1 MAYYTKNGTQNYVV
15 NLNQASSN
23 YTPANSSG
31 YDCTLSVVTGAID
44 SSYRT
49 GSSTIYTILQ
59 DKYTITVSLTGT
71 YTHEY
76 FGTLTVT
83 NSTHSSESWSTTVT
97 GDTTSWTFTA
107 HYGDVLTMPSYI
119 SYTAGSYTF
128 YVYPYVNNTSTTSV
142 TVSGAITIEYRA
154 TSRSCN
160 TCSATTTCGSSSSC
174 STCSAVTTCGKS
186 SKGSSTCIYVTC
198 RRSSGQ

>member
-1 MAYYTKNGTQNYVV
+1 MSYYTKNSSQDYAV

-59 DKYTITVSLTGT
+59 EKYTITVSITGT
-71 YTHEY
+71 YVAN
-76 FGTLTVT
+76 FLGTLTVT
-83 NSTHSSESWSTTVT
+83 NSTHSTESWSATAT
-97 GDTTSWTFTA
+97 GSATSWTFTA

-119 SYTAGSYTF
+119 SYTSGSYKY

-142 TVSGAITIEYRA
+142 TVSGPVTIEYRA
-154 TSRSCN
+154 SGRGCT

-186 SKGSSTCIYVTC
+186 SRGGGTCVLITC
-198 RRSSGQ
+198 RKSSGQ